1 MPVISFDYQDFK
13 TLIKNDISK
22 DELIKKLPMIGADL
36 DKVEDDTINIEFFPD
51 RPDLFC
57 VEGIVRASRAFFNI
71 EPGLMSY
78 QIESSDITIHV
89 DESVKTVRP
98 IIRCALVKN
107 VTMTDELISSLMDLQ
122 EKLHFGVGRNRK
134 KVAIGVHNFEPIEP
148 PFTYK
153 AVDPQSFQFV
163 PLAKV
168 ESMTLEQI
176 LTQHEK
182 GIAYAHLL
190 KDFDT
195 YPLITDKYNNVLSFP
210 PIINGTLTE
219 VTPFTTDLFIDVTGT
234 NLKAVNI
241 ALNIVTTALAERGGT
256 IYSTKLIDND
266 KTIISPDLS
275 PKKKELSLKYINKIL
290 GADSNAQTVIKALE
304 KMGFD
309 VNQKDRDV
317 LEVLIPAWRSD
328 ILHEIDLVEDVAIG
342 FGYDEFNK
350 TLPEVF
356 TFGRHL
362 PDQQLRDNL
371 RTIMVGLGFNE
382 VTTFTISNGNDEFKK
397 LGLEESN
404 RVELLNPITEDYT
417 CIRTSLIS
425 SLLKIL
431 AENKHHHLPQQ
442 IFELGII
449 VNTHYTNSYHLAAV
463 STSAKAHF
471 TKSKAL
477 VEGIMRDI
485 GITSFEI
492 VEKNHPGFVN
502 GRCASIIKE
511 NQEIGYF
518 GELHPKTIL
527 NFELE
532 HPIIAF
538 ELYVNVMKQLI

>member
-13 TLIKNDISK
+13 TLINNDISK

-36 DKVEDDTINIEFFPD
+36 DKVEEDTINIEFFPD

-71 EPGLMSY
+71 EPGLTSY

-134 KVAIGVHNFEPIEP
+134 KVAIGVHNFEPVQP

-190 KDFDT
+190 KDFYT
-195 YPLITDKYNNVLSFP
+195 YPLITDTYDNVLSFP
-210 PIINGTLTE
+210 PIINGSLTE
-219 VTPFTTDLFIDVTGT
+219 VTPFTTDLFMDVTGT

-256 IYSTKLIDND
+256 IYSTTLIDND
-266 KTIISPDLS
+266 ETIISPDLS
-275 PKKKELSLKYINKIL
+275 PKNKELSLKYINKIL
-290 GADSNAQTVIKALE
+290 GADFDIQTVIKALE

-309 VNQKDRDV
+309 VNEKDSGNF
-317 LEVLIPAWRSD
+317 EVLIPAWRSD

-342 FGYDEFNK
+342 FGYDEFKK

-382 VTTFTISNGNDEFKK
+382 VTTFTISNENDEFKK
-397 LGLEESN
+397 LGLQKSD
-404 RVELLNPITEDYT
+404 RVELLNPITEEYT

-449 VNTHYTNSYHLAAV
+449 VNTHYKNTYHLAAV
-463 STSAKAHF
+463 RTSAKAHF
-471 TKSKAL
+471 TESKAL

-502 GRCASIIKE
+502 GRCASITKD

-518 GELHPKTIL
+518 GEFHPTTIL

-538 ELYVNVMKQLI
+538 ELSVDIIKQLI